1 MKLSR
6 IISGIA
12 HPMLMP
18 LYSVFVIF
26 HSGTYLDYSP
36 SQLIRVIYLIVAIS
50 TIFLPLSLL
59 PLLKSQNLISDYG
72 IEKSRERFIPLVFVI
87 LFYSLGAYLL
97 WKFPIIRPVANIQIA
112 AIISIALIAIIS
124 LKWKISIHMAGIGG
138 FLGLLIAL
146 SFLFSSS
153 LRVFFVIGILIAGLL
168 AFSRLKLNLHSP
180 LQVYAGFILG
190 FVTIFSS
197 ILLF

>member
-1 MKLSR
+1 MKVSR

-36 SQLIRVIYLIVAIS
+36 LPLIRVIYLIVAIS

-59 PLLKSQNLISDYG
+59 PLLKSQKLISDYG
-72 IEKSRERFIPLVFVI
+72 IENRRERVVPLVFAI

-97 WKFPIIRPVANIQIA
+97 LKFPIIRPVANIQIA
-112 AIISIALIAIIS
+112 AVISIVMIAAIS
-124 LKWKISIHMAGIGG
+124 LKWKISIHMVGIGG
-138 FLGLLIAL
+138 FIGLLFAL
-146 SFLFSSS
+146 SILYSSS
-153 LRVFFVIGILIAGLL
+153 LKIFFIVGILIAGLL

-180 LQVYAGFILG
+180 LQVYAGFVLG
-190 FVTIFSS
+190 FITIFSS
-197 ILLF
+197 LLLF